1 MIVSLTTEE
10 TRQMFLYLSKQI
22 IANQSLLIELDK
34 KVGDKAYGGEITKGF
49 SAIINT
55 LSQQRSFHIN
65 DIFKDSGIAI
75 LSSTKGFSGIIFG
88 ILFLGG
94 VSGMSIIAELHVKQ
108 LSAIFDK
115 ALQILKAWGADHID
129 GKIMIHT
136 FESAIIAFSHSAKEG
151 DTLLQAL
158 QVGEISAK
166 EAMEHL
172 KHYQTSF
179 DPATYISEKVVSYYD
194 PGAATIWLI
203 LKSMREWVASLEN
216 VRSTMN
222 A

>member
-1 MIVSLTTEE
+1 LIVSLTTEE
-10 TRQMFLYLSKQI
+10 TRQMFLHLSKQI
-22 IANQSLLIELDK
+22 IVNQPLLIELDK
-34 KVGDKAYGGEITKGF
+34 KIGGKAHGGEIAKGF
-49 SAIINT
+49 SAIIHT

-65 DIFKDSGIAI
+65 DIFTDSGIAM
-75 LSSTKGFSGIIFG
+75 LSSNKGFSGIIFG
-88 ILFLGG
+88 TLFLGG
-94 VSGMSIIAELHVKQ
+94 VSGMPSIDKLHAKQ

-115 ALQILKAWGADHID
+115 ALQTLKAWGADHID
-129 GKIMIHT
+129 GKIIIHT
-136 FESAIIAFSHSAKEG
+136 FESAVVAFRHGVKKG

-172 KHYQTSF
+172 KHYQTGF
-179 DPATYISEKVVSYYD
+179 DPGMYSSEKVVSYYD
-194 PGAATIWLI
+194 PGAVTVWLI